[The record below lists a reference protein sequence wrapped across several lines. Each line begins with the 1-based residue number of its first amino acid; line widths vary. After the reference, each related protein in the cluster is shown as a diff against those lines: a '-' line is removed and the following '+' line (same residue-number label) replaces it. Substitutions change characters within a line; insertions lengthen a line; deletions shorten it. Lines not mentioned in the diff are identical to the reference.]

1 MSAASPPPTAQDLWL
16 QAFDEGREKVLGRI
30 RHARQVSDEGVLEA
44 GAKINGIVKAA
55 RGFIE
60 RTKASMVSSE
70 DAALEGLVEDVRRT
84 VVGQCGKVQEALRYS
99 SDIREAGLAIEG
111 AATASRL
118 LALNAR
124 VEASRLTGADKAA
137 FDVIAK
143 EVRDL
148 SEEIAKANGKIE
160 EMIERLLRML
170 PEITDEAEQAKAM
183 VEDLHRK
190 QQGRQVE
197 MEDQMR
203 SSNEIGTETLERILE
218 QARSALSELQ
228 FQDPMI
234 QDIEGIDRILVSVR
248 NRLVKQIGAGD
259 EVEAA
264 YAAQLSEDLVEQG
277 DGPQAENAG
286 ELLLF

>member
-1 MSAASPPPTAQDLWL
+1 MSVPPPPPTARDLWL
-16 QAFDEGREKVLGRI
+16 QAFDEGREKVLARI
-30 RHARQVSDEGVLEA
+30 RHARQLSDQGVLEA
-44 GAKINGIVKAA
+44 GDKINAIVKAA

-60 RTKASMVSSE
+60 RTKASMASPE

-84 VVGQCGKVQEALRYS
+84 VVGQCGKVQEALQYS
-99 SDIREAGLAIEG
+99 SDIRKAGLAIEG

-137 FDVIAK
+137 FDVIAR

-148 SEEIAKANGKIE
+148 SEEIANANGKIE
-160 EMIERLLRML
+160 VMIERLLRTL
-170 PEITDEAEQAKAM
+170 PEIAYEAEQAKGM
-183 VEDLHRK
+183 VEDLHCK
-190 QQGRQVE
+190 QQARQVE

-203 SSNEIGTETLERILE
+203 SSDEIGTETLERILA

-234 QDIEGIDRILVSVR
+234 QDIEGIDRVLVSLR
-248 NRLVKQIGAGD
+248 NRLVKDLGAGD

-264 YAAQLSEDLVEQG
+264 YAAHLSEDLAEQG
-277 DGPQAENAG
+277 DGTEAEEAG